1 MDFSPNRKPEQPVDR
16 PVAQQ
21 TVSQPVSA
29 GKSGGKKVVAAV
41 VAVVV
46 VVLVLLGV
54 WYFAFNKGSA
64 AVNKDEYQAVF
75 LTNGQVYFGKLKDV
89 NGNYLGLSDVYYL
102 QVNQTLQPKGGDN
115 SGDNSKAADAA
126 NSDNSQLKLVKLGNE
141 IHGPEDQMQI
151 SAKQVL
157 FWENLKGDGKVAQ
170 AIANYQKK

>member
-1 MDFSPNRKPEQPVDR
+1 MDFSPNRKPEQPVER
-16 PVAQQ
+16 PVAQPVSQQ
-21 TVSQPVSA
+21 TVARASGSA
-29 GKSGGKKVVAAV
+29 GKKVVAVV

-54 WYFAFNKGSA
+54 WYFAFNKGTA

-75 LTNGQVYFGKLKDV
+75 LTNGQVYFGKLQNV

-102 QVNQTLQPKGGDN
+102 QVNQSLQPKSSDK
-115 SGDNSKAADAA
+115 KADTSSA
-126 NSDNSQLKLVKLGNE
+126 DNSQLKLVKLGNE
-141 IHGPEDQMQI
+141 IHGPEDQMQV

-157 FWENLKGDGKVAQ
+157 FWENLKNDGKVAQ

>member
-1 MDFSPNRKPEQPVDR
+1 MDFSPNRKPEQPVER
-16 PVAQQ
+16 PVAQPVSQQ
-21 TVSQPVSA
+21 TVAAASGSA
-29 GKSGGKKVVAAV
+29 VKKVVAVV

-54 WYFAFNKGSA
+54 WYFAFNKGTA

-75 LTNGQVYFGKLKDV
+75 LTNGQVYFGKLQNV

-102 QVNQTLQPKGGDN
+102 QVNQSLQPKSSDKKADTN
-115 SGDNSKAADAA
+115 ST
-126 NSDNSQLKLVKLGNE
+126 DNSQLKLVKLGNE
-141 IHGPEDQMQI
+141 IHGPEDQMHV

-157 FWENLKGDGKVAQ
+157 FWENLKNDGKVAQ